1 MKNKVKNN
9 IVYEGHPFDSFD
21 ELSEFIKSDPNS
33 DVLVWDYQER
43 QDMVFV
49 NGKQVLQGKQGRGKC
64 TYKGNTYEG
73 EVEYI
78 GNKLYVGGKYVKDM

>member
-1 MKNKVKNN
+1 MKNKVKTN
-9 IVYEGHPFDSFD
+9 IVYEGHSFDSFD

-49 NGKQVLQGKQGRGKC
+49 NGKKVLQGKQGRGKC
-64 TYKGNTYEG
+64 TYKGKTYEG

>member
-1 MKNKVKNN
+1 MKKKLYSNV
-9 IVYEGHPFDSFD
+9 VYEGHSVGSWNGVSD
-21 ELSEFIKSDPNS
+21 FIKSDPNS

>member
-1 MKNKVKNN
+1 MKNY
-9 IVYEGHPFDSFD
+9 ICYEGHCFGSFE
-21 ELSEFIKSDPNS
+21 ELSDFAKNNPAS

-64 TYKGNTYEG
+64 TYKGKTYEG

-78 GNKLYVGGKYVKDM
+78 DNKLYVGGRYVKDM

>member
-1 MKNKVKNN
+1 MKNKVKTN
-9 IVYEGHPFDSFD
+9 IVYEGHSFDSFD
-21 ELSEFIKSDPNS
+21 ELSEFLKNEPNS

-49 NGKQVLQGKQGRGKC
+49 NGKQVLQGKQGYGKC
-64 TYKGNTYEG
+64 TYKGKTYEG

-78 GNKLYVGGKYVKDM
+78 DNKLYVGGRYVKDM